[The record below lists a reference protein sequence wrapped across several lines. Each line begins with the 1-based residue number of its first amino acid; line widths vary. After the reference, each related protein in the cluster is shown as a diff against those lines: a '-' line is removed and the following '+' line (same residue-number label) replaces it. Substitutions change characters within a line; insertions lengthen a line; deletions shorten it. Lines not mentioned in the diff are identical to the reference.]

1 MPSVLPLLNAYALC
15 KMLSVEELDELELL
29 DEDDELDELE
39 LLDEEPLDEELGGVV
54 GLFLEGVGI
63 LLGIALLYIL

>member
-1 MPSVLPLLNAYALC
+1 
-15 KMLSVEELDELELL
+15 MLSVEELDELELLDEDDELELL

>member
-1 MPSVLPLLNAYALC
+1 
-15 KMLSVEELDELELL
+15 MLSVEELDELELL
-29 DEDDELDELE
+29 DEDDEDDELDELE

-63 LLGIALLYIL
+63 LPGIALLYIL

>member
-1 MPSVLPLLNAYALC
+1 
-15 KMLSVEELDELELL
+15 MLSVDELDELELL
-29 DEDDELDELE
+29 DEDDEDDELDELE